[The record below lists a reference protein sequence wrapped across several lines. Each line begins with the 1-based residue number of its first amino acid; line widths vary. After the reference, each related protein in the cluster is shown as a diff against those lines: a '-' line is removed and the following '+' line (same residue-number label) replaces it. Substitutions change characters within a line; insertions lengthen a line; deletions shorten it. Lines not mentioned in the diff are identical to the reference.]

1 MVPATL
7 AALDG
12 TAAFPFSFGSAPD
25 AFTVERERTL
35 APAALGAY
43 PGMCRASEPAT
54 DFRLVSVRRAFGAC
68 GGAKGLGAGFDG
80 GRLAALIRTL
90 PSLCTVFLGSGLRWV
105 AAAPPGAVYEDPVG
119 L

>member
-25 AFTVERERTL
+25 AFTVERDRTP

-54 DFRLVSVRRAFGAC
+54 DFRFVSVRRGFGAC
-68 GGAKGLGAGFDG
+68 GGVKGFGAGLDG

-90 PSLCTVFLGSGLRWV
+90 PSLCTFFLGSGLRWFV
-105 AAAPPGAVYEDPVG
+105 AVPPGAVYEVPVG